1 MKISILNSIKAN
13 SYKLLFLICTI
24 PAGFGC
30 NPDLVGEPPMGRTE
44 ETYFN
49 NATEFR
55 TKLVSVYAS
64 LYDHYH
70 FAAPST
76 NFNGWITG
84 TYLLPGD
91 DLTEN
96 LAARTGVEL
105 FDGSL
110 NPTNTQVGFSFQSCY
125 KTVARANVILDKIRN
140 KDISGMDD
148 PEEIAMMEGEALFL
162 RAYVYFK
169 LFNVFGGV
177 PIVRERIQL
186 ESETNTPRSTPNEV
200 ITQVIDDA
208 RAAIPFLPES
218 WPENYAGRATKNS
231 ARGLLAKALVFRANY
246 NNDESADL
254 QEALTIFNGITAS
267 LVPDFIDN
275 FSAFTENNQESL
287 FEIQAGQASAISNL
301 ILHNDGAWR
310 GVENL
315 TVYRGYMMEA
325 GGRGDFN
332 DASATKFLITD
343 KLRNGFGNDPRL
355 SVFSNADDGF
365 DGLIFQKYNKPDGVN
380 ELTPPHGGSAN
391 NERVLRYADLK
402 LIAAEAAIKT
412 GDATAAINHINEV
425 RTRAR
430 NWAGESGYGDG
441 INPAN
446 YPTSETSETTIMQ
459 WIMDERFVELAGEG
473 QRWWDLKRWHASGDM
488 DLTGWDG
495 SEANFS
501 TALVSPV
508 QFDVNKHLL
517 FPLPQAEIERN
528 SAITENNP
536 GY

>member
-1 MKISILNSIKAN
+1 MKNRILHSIKIN
-13 SYKLLFLICTI
+13 SRLPLFLIFT
-24 PAGFGC
+24 GFFVPGC
-30 NPDLVGEPPMGRTE
+30 NPDLVGEPPLGRTE

-70 FAAPST
+70 FAAPSF

-96 LAARTGVEL
+96 LAARTSVEL

-110 NPTNTQVGFSFQSCY
+110 NPTNTQIGFSFQSCY
-125 KTVARANVILDKIRN
+125 KTIARANVILDKVN
-140 KDISGMDD
+140 EVDFSAMDD
-148 PEEIAMMEGEALFL
+148 PEEIAYMEGEALFL
-162 RAYVYFK
+162 RAYAYFK

-177 PIVRERIQL
+177 PVVRQRIQL

-200 ITQVIDDA
+200 LTQSIDDA
-208 RAAIPFLPES
+208 RAAIAILPES

-246 NNDESADL
+246 NGNDNADL
-254 QEALTIFNGITAS
+254 QDALTVFNSITAS

-275 FSAFTENNQESL
+275 FSSFTENNAESL
-287 FEIQAGQASAISNL
+287 FEIQAGQGSAQNNL

-315 TVYRGYMMEA
+315 SVYRGYMMES

-343 KLRNGFGNDPRL
+343 KLRNSFGNDPRL
-355 SVFSNADDGF
+355 SVFSNPDDGF

-402 LIAAEAAIKT
+402 LIAAEAALKT
-412 GDATAAINHINEV
+412 GDTPTAIEHINDL

-430 NWAGESGYGDG
+430 SWADASGFGDGNVPGNHPTGESDV
-441 INPAN
+441 A
-446 YPTSETSETTIMQ
+446 TIMQ

-488 DLTGWDG
+488 NLTGWDG
-495 SEANFS
+495 SDANFS
-501 TALVSPV
+501 TALASPV
-508 QFDVNKHLL
+508 QFDVNKHLV

-528 SAITENNP
+528 SAISENNP